1 MILGLVLAVLVLVLF
16 TVKLKIHP
24 FFALIA
30 TSATF
35 AIVAGMNMQDM
46 LSAFTSGMGGTIADI
61 GLVIALGTV
70 TGTLLEKSGAA
81 ETMAKTILKITGK
94 KHAAL
99 GLAITGYFVSIPV
112 FCDSAFVLLSPIAR
126 RLSKDTKISM
136 TTMAISLAMG
146 LHATHMFVPP
156 TPGPLAVAGILNA
169 DLGMVILF
177 GALVSIPVMLVG
189 YFASLTAGKK
199 YYYIPEDDSD
209 VTEEED
215 ENAKLPSALAS
226 FMPILVPILL
236 MLLKTVGDMV
246 ASENILLSILNV
258 IGTPAVALLIGML
271 LAAYTYHNIHPE
283 DKLAWSF
290 DGLVADSLRTAGQ
303 IVLIVGA
310 GGAFGGVLKA
320 SAMQSVLTNAFSGL
334 TIGILAPFL
343 IGFIFYRGF
352 PGVTWDFLSGTSSYI
367 KDTIGILPNILNTLY
382 IVLLA
387 MTLVLPLGVGAAIYL
402 TEYAAN
408 RRVVELIEFATET
421 LTGIPSII
429 FGLVGMLFFVQK
441 MDLQA
446 GVLAGSLTLVVMIL
460 PTIVRT
466 TQESLKTVPQSY
478 REGALALGAGKWR
491 MVRTVV
497 LPNAVD
503 GIVTGCILAVG
514 RIVGESAALLYT
526 AGFGLV
532 LNDFVTALH
541 SSSATLTVALYVY
554 ANDRGRTDVA
564 FSIASVLMLLTL
576 VINLTAAL
584 TGRKLKKNGGT
595 Q

>member
-1 MILGLVLAVLVLVLF
+1 MER
-16 TVKLKIHP
+16 
-24 FFALIA
+24 
-30 TSATF
+30 
-35 AIVAGMNMQDM
+35 N
-46 LSAFTSGMGGTIADI
+46 
-61 GLVIALGTV
+61 
-70 TGTLLEKSGAA
+70 
-81 ETMAKTILKITGK
+81 
-94 KHAAL
+94 
-99 GLAITGYFVSIPV
+99 
-112 FCDSAFVLLSPIAR
+112 LSPR
-126 RLSKDTKISM
+126 RRAYDL
-136 TTMAISLAMG
+136 TMRSLVWLCAG
-146 LHATHMFVPP
+146 LTC
-156 TPGPLAVAGILNA
+156 
-169 DLGMVILF
+169 
-177 GALVSIPVMLVG
+177 
-189 YFASLTAGKK
+189 
-199 YYYIPEDDSD
+199 
-209 VTEEED
+209 
-215 ENAKLPSALAS
+215 
-226 FMPILVPILL
+226 
-236 MLLKTVGDMV
+236 
-246 ASENILLSILNV
+246 
-258 IGTPAVALLIGML
+258 ALLL
-271 LAAYTYHNIHPE
+271 
-283 DKLAWSF
+283 
-290 DGLVADSLRTAGQ
+290 
-303 IVLIVGA
+303 
-310 GGAFGGVLKA
+310 
-320 SAMQSVLTNAFSGL
+320 
-334 TIGILAPFL
+334 FL

-382 IVLLA
+382 IILLA
-387 MTLVLPLGVGAAIYL
+387 MALVLPLGVGAAIYL

-466 TQESLKTVPQSY
+466 TQESLKTVPRSY